1 MDEKKR
7 ANLSQTAERPL
18 KIAIIGGGRRC
29 RSLLE
34 MIDAERFPWLNA
46 EIVAVVEPNPN
57 AVGVQLAREKGIFT
71 TARVEDLYSIDSLDL
86 VIELAGKEDLLRG
99 FLKRGGTPKVQIL
112 GTTISRLFSD
122 LIRLQEEHLFRE
134 KQLALIESIAETIF
148 SSIRDRVM
156 IMRPDM
162 KVLDANNAL
171 LEWLGMGKDDVV
183 GKYCY
188 QITHRFTEPCYC
200 YGIHCPLMECLET
213 GGTGHSI
220 HEHSE
225 RDGSTRYYEISTVPL
240 RNPKGQIEV
249 VLEII
254 RDITDEL
261 ERRVEQKTKA
271 LKQDLARLIHEDKM
285 IALGKLV
292 ASAVHEINNPLSGIH
307 ALAKLMRNRMEEDK
321 PLSEDE
327 RKQFCYYLQ
336 LIDQESARCSNIVGN
351 LLSFSRQQ
359 KLEKAYFNVNEIIRK
374 VVLLSKHKMEL
385 QDISLKLELEE
396 SIPNV
401 FGDPGQIQQCLVN
414 LVFNAM
420 EAMPNGGTLT
430 IKTHYEEH
438 RERVRIDVID
448 TGVGIPKEII
458 SQIFEPFY
466 STKSKDKGVG
476 LGLSVV
482 YGIIKEHRGSIYVVS
497 QVGKGS
503 DFIVRL
509 PCQEHSEREEGNLN
523 NGKC

>member
-1 MDEKKR
+1 MDVKNG
-7 ANLSQTAERPL
+7 ANGQNNFKRPL
-18 KIAIIGGGRRC
+18 RIAIIGGGRRC

-34 MIDAERFPWLNA
+34 MIDSEKFPWLNA
-46 EIVAVVEPNPN
+46 EIVAVVEPNDE
-57 AVGVQLAREKGIFT
+57 AVGVKLAKEKGIFT
-71 TARVEDLYSIDSLDL
+71 TKDIKDLYSLDNLDL
-86 VIELAGKEDLLRG
+86 VIELTGREELLKG
-99 FLKRGGTPKVQIL
+99 FLKRGSSEIQVL

-122 LIRLQEEHLFRE
+122 LIRFQEERLFRE
-134 KQLALIESIAETIF
+134 RQLALIENIAETIF

-156 IMRPDM
+156 IMQPDM
-162 KVLDANNAL
+162 KILDANRAL
-171 LEWLGMGKDDVV
+171 LEWLGLKKEDVIGKH
-183 GKYCY
+183 CY
-188 QITHRFTEPCYC
+188 QITHRFTEPCYNH
-200 YGIHCPLMECLET
+200 GIHCPLKECLQT

-220 HEHSE
+220 HEHQDK
-225 RDGSTRYYEISTVPL
+225 DGSTRYCEINTVPL
-240 RNPKGQIEV
+240 RNSRGKVEI
-249 VLEII
+249 VLEIV

-261 ERRVEQKTKA
+261 ERRVEQKTRA
-271 LKQDLARLIHEDKM
+271 LKKDLARLIHEDKM

-307 ALAKLMRNRMEEDK
+307 ALARLMRERLEKDAR
-321 PLSEDE
+321 PLSSDE
-327 RKQFCYYLQ
+327 KEQFCYYLQ

-359 KLEKAYFNVNEIIRK
+359 KMEKNFFNINELIRR

-385 QDISLKLELEE
+385 QEIELCLELDD

-401 FGDPGQIQQCLVN
+401 YGDPGQIQQCLMN
-414 LVFNAM
+414 LVFNAV
-420 EAMPNGGTLT
+420 EAMPQGGTLT
-430 IKTHYEEH
+430 IKTAYESH
-438 RERVRIDVID
+438 RDQVRIDVID
-448 TGVGIPKEII
+448 TGVGIPREII

-466 STKSKDKGVG
+466 STKGKDKGVG

-509 PCQEHSEREEGNLN
+509 PCKEQND
-523 NGKC
+523 

>member
-1 MDEKKR
+1 MNVTKGTDIQNNNFK
-7 ANLSQTAERPL
+7 RPL

-46 EIVAVVEPNPN
+46 EIVAVVEPNEE
-57 AVGVQLAREKGIFT
+57 AVGVKLAKEKGIFT
-71 TARVEDLYSIDSLDL
+71 TKSIEDLYAMENLDL
-86 VIELAGKEDLLRG
+86 VIELTGKEEHLKG
-99 FLKRGGTPKVQIL
+99 FLKRGSSQVQVL
-112 GTTISRLFSD
+112 GATISRLFSD
-122 LIRLQEEHLFRE
+122 LIRFQEERLFRE
-134 KQLALIESIAETIF
+134 RQLALIENIAETIF

-156 IMRPDM
+156 IMQPDM
-162 KVLDANNAL
+162 KVLDANKAL
-171 LEWLGMGKDDVV
+171 LEWLGMKKEDVIGKH
-183 GKYCY
+183 CY
-188 QITHRFTEPCYC
+188 QITHRFTEPCYN
-200 YGIHCPLMECLET
+200 YGIHCPLQECLET

-220 HEHSE
+220 HEHHDK
-225 RDGSTRYYEISTVPL
+225 DGTTRYCEISTVPL
-240 RNPKGQIEV
+240 RNPKGKIEI

-261 ERRVEQKTKA
+261 ERRVEQKTRA
-271 LKQDLARLIHEDKM
+271 LKKDLARLIHEDKM

-307 ALAKLMRNRMEEDK
+307 ALARLMKNRLEDNR
-321 PLSEDE
+321 PLDEDE
-327 RKQFCYYLQ
+327 RERFCYYLQ

-359 KLEKAYFNVNEIIRK
+359 KMEKNFFNVNDLIRK

-385 QDISLKLELEE
+385 QEIKLVLQLNE

-401 FGDPGQIQQCLVN
+401 FGDPGQIQQCLMN
-414 LVFNAM
+414 LVFNAV
-420 EAMPNGGTLT
+420 EAMPGGGTLT
-430 IKTHYEEH
+430 IKTDYEPS
-438 RERVRIDVID
+438 RDQVRIDVID
-448 TGVGIPKEII
+448 TGVGIPQEII

-466 STKSKDKGVG
+466 STKGEDKGVG

-482 YGIIKEHRGSIYVVS
+482 YGIIKEHKGSIYVVS

-509 PCQEHSEREEGNLN
+509 PCKEQSD
-523 NGKC
+523 